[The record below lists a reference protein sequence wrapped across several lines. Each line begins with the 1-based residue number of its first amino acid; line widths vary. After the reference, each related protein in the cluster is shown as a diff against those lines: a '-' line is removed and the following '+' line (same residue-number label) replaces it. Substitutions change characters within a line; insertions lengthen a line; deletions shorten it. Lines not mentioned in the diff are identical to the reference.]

1 MIRGIAF
8 DLFDTLVDQN
18 HERLAPIEIEGGR
31 RVGATTPALH
41 GVVVEEVGAS
51 ISLLEFADL
60 LRAVDEELRVDTIDR
75 GIELSSFDRFSALA
89 TRLGC
94 RDVILVAKALTDAHM
109 GILHDA
115 VTVPSHHE
123 AILTALAVDYSLA
136 LCSNFSHAETARAV
150 LRRARFDKYLTSI
163 VISEEIGFRKP
174 RVEIFEAVATS
185 FGFASSE
192 ILHVGDKLRADVAGA
207 AASGMRT
214 CWLTRRVEDPEREL
228 ERFEGPQPDFA
239 LEDLRDLPV
248 LVARL
253 NVS

>member
-18 HERLAPIEIEGGR
+18 QERLAPIEIEGGR

-41 GVVVEEVGAS
+41 AVLSEKIGGS
-51 ISLLEFADL
+51 LTLLEFADL

-75 GIELSSFDRFSALA
+75 GVELSTLDRFAALA

-94 RDVILVAKALTDAHM
+94 RDVLAMAQALTEAHM

-123 AILTALAVDYSLA
+123 SILTALAVDYSLA

-150 LRRARFDKYLTSI
+150 LRAARFDEHLTAV
-163 VISEEIGFRKP
+163 VISDDVGIRKP
-174 RVEIFEAVATS
+174 RGEIFEAVATS
-185 FGFASSE
+185 CGFAPNE

-207 AASGMRT
+207 AAVGMRT
-214 CWLTRRVEDPEREL
+214 VWLTRRVKDPEREL
-228 ERFEGPQPDFA
+228 ERFDGPRPDFS

-248 LVARL
+248 LLARL
-253 NVS
+253 NIA

>member
-18 HERLAPIEIEGGR
+18 HERLPPVQLDGGR

-41 GVVVEEVGAS
+41 AVVTEKGGVS

-60 LRAVDEELRVDTIDR
+60 LRSIDRDLRVDTIDL
-75 GIELSSFDRFSALA
+75 GIELSTLDRFSALA

-94 RDVILVAKALTDAHM
+94 GDVGPLAKALTEVHM
-109 GILHDA
+109 GMLQDA
-115 VTVPSHHE
+115 ISVPLHHE
-123 AILTALAVDYSLA
+123 AILTTLAGDYSLA

-150 LRRARFDKYLTSI
+150 LRGAGFEKHLSCV
-163 VISEEIGFRKP
+163 VISEEIGVRKP
-174 RVEIFEAVATS
+174 RAEIFEAVASS
-185 FGFASSE
+185 FGFAPEE
-192 ILHVGDKLRADVAGA
+192 ILHVGDKLQADVAGA
-207 AASGMRT
+207 ASIGMRT
-214 CWLTRRVEDPEREL
+214 CWLTRCVRDPELEL
-228 ERFEGPQPDFA
+228 QRFDGPRPDFA
-239 LEDLRDLPV
+239 LEDLSDLPV

>member
-18 HERLAPIEIEGGR
+18 HERLAPIAIEGGQQ
-31 RVGATTPALH
+31 VGATTPALH
-41 GVVVEEVGAS
+41 AVVAEKVAAP

-75 GIELSSFDRFSALA
+75 GIELSTLDRFTALA

-94 RDVILVAKALTDAHM
+94 RSVAQVAKALTDVHM

-150 LRRARFDKYLTSI
+150 LRGARFEEHLTSV
-163 VISEEIGFRKP
+163 VISEEVGIRKP
-174 RVEIFEAVATS
+174 RIEIFEAVATS
-185 FGFASSE
+185 LSFAPGE

-207 AASGMRT
+207 AAIGMRT
-214 CWLTRRVEDPEREL
+214 CWLTRRVRDPEREL
-228 ERFEGPQPDFA
+228 ERFDGPQPDFA
-239 LEDLRDLPV
+239 LEDLSDLPV

>member
-1 MIRGIAF
+1 VIRGIAF

-18 HERLAPIEIEGGR
+18 HECLAPIEIEGGR

-41 GVVVEEVGAS
+41 AVVTEKGGPS

-60 LRAVDEELRVDTIDR
+60 LRGVDRELRVDTIDR
-75 GIELSSFDRFSALA
+75 GIELSTLDRFAALA
-89 TRLGC
+89 TRLGFG
-94 RDVILVAKALTDAHM
+94 DVMLLATALTEAHM
-109 GILHDA
+109 RILHDA

-150 LRRARFDKYLTSI
+150 LRSARFDALLTSV
-163 VISEEIGFRKP
+163 VISEEVGIRKP
-174 RVEIFEAVATS
+174 RGEIFEAVVGS
-185 FGFASSE
+185 FDFAPDE
-192 ILHVGDKLRADVAGA
+192 ILHVGDKLDADVAGA
-207 AASGMRT
+207 AAVGMRT
-214 CWLTRRVEDPEREL
+214 CWLTRRVKNPEREL
-228 ERFEGPQPDFA
+228 EKFEGPRPDFA